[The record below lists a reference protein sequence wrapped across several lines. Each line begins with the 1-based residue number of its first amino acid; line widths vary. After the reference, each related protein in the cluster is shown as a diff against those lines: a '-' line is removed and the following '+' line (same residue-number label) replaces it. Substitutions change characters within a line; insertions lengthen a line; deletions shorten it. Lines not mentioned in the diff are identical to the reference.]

1 MITKETAEKLKKIGF
16 PQNGQDLYYPNVDE
30 IIEKIADKEAIDF
43 FYFKPGK
50 IYNAGIR
57 AKNNP
62 EAWAVLVP
70 AKTPTEA
77 FANLLISLEEKGIN
91 RILEGMCDKNHFPFR
106 KEEDKQI
113 DPKDN
118 SLKCLIIGCE
128 GRILP
133 SKCSCG
139 HDYYSV
145 SCDKKHEVKNAK

>member
-1 MITKETAEKLKKIGF
+1 MEKTCKICGTNTFVGIGSWEIKDNGEDYPLCINCTDLMIKA
-16 PQNGQDLYYPNVDE
+16 
-30 IIEKIADKEAIDF
+30 A
-43 FYFKPGK
+43 
-50 IYNAGIR
+50 
-57 AKNNP
+57 
-62 EAWAVLVP
+62 
-70 AKTPTEA
+70 
-77 FANLLISLEEKGIN
+77 LLISLEEKGIN